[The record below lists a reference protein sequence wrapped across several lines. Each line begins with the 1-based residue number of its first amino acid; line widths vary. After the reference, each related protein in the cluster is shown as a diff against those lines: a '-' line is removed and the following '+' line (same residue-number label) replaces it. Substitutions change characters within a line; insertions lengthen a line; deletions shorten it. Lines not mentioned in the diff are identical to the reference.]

1 MHAVVGTRKALV
13 AAALLT
19 SREASRRGSHILR
32 LKAAVFPVDFFHE
45 IRPTVSSPAIASF
58 APRYPVTSS
67 HSHDVIT
74 QEKACMDGTFA
85 AAAQRSV
92 GPCE

>member
-32 LKAAVFPVDFFHE
+32 LKAAVFPVDYFH
-45 IRPTVSSPAIASF
+45 
-58 APRYPVTSS
+58 
-67 HSHDVIT
+67 
-74 QEKACMDGTFA
+74 
-85 AAAQRSV
+85 
-92 GPCE
+92 